1 MKKIY
6 VEYKKD
12 SYEFDLSIEFD
23 DFKNQ
28 ITERIPQLTMNKF
41 EIVFY
46 NKNNY
51 QILQKKNYH
60 QLYNNY
66 QYYKVKIKEEKDL
79 KRSQVYQSK
88 ILDDCFPNKK
98 KNDNNYKIFDSQ
110 KNNDNNFYNAH
121 DTNIGNSSKKYQK
134 EIFELKKK
142 INNLEKENR
151 ELKQITINNLK
162 KEFEEEK
169 KELTL
174 KLKKEFEEEK
184 KELTLKLKKEFEE
197 KKKELNKRI
206 EDLKEKIKQNEIKN
220 EEENKKNIETIVK
233 NKEELNKY
241 YENNIQRMSNQLKE
255 YYENEFKK
263 FQQSFLTQSIEMNK
277 NILKN
282 QKNKFYQIIEENNKI
297 FKVDEIQTLQEEN
310 KKIIHE
316 GYVCINCKQNPII
329 GIRYNC
335 EFCLDYNL
343 CEECYNENIKAKIKH
358 NHKSFNK
365 IDKIIERKNNIMN
378 KAKSLQK
385 DIIKTYP
392 QSNKNIYNNKINE
405 YSISSQSNILSY
417 SNKIISNILENS
429 EFNSFSYKKKE
440 EEEEEE
446 EEENIEYSYKVDSHL
461 IEKVILHHTSNT
473 IVSITLINNCKY
485 TYKKDITKLICDE
498 SISDLICKPF
508 TISPL
513 KTNQSIVCFIIFEN
527 LKNYKPGEYY
537 SYLNFMVGDKIY
549 GDKIKIKIII
559 VADEEKKKLLQFRKE
574 FSLSNQ
580 DYNDENLLFHLEK
593 NNFNFSEAFNSIFND
608 N

>member
-174 KLKKEFEEEK
+174 KLKKEFEE
-184 KELTLKLKKEFEE
+184 

-329 GIRYNC
+329 GNRYNC

-343 CEECYNENIKAKIKH
+343 CEECYNENIKGKIKH

-574 FSLSNQ
+574 FSLCNQ

>member
-110 KNNDNNFYNAH
+110 KNNDNIFYNAH

-197 KKKELNKRI
+197 KKRI
-206 EDLKEKIKQNEIKN
+206 K
-220 EEENKKNIETIVK
+220 
-233 NKEELNKY
+233 
-241 YENNIQRMSNQLKE
+241 
-255 YYENEFKK
+255 
-263 FQQSFLTQSIEMNK
+263 
-277 NILKN
+277 
-282 QKNKFYQIIEENNKI
+282 
-297 FKVDEIQTLQEEN
+297 
-310 KKIIHE
+310 
-316 GYVCINCKQNPII
+316 
-329 GIRYNC
+329 
-335 EFCLDYNL
+335 
-343 CEECYNENIKAKIKH
+343 
-358 NHKSFNK
+358 
-365 IDKIIERKNNIMN
+365 
-378 KAKSLQK
+378 
-385 DIIKTYP
+385 
-392 QSNKNIYNNKINE
+392 
-405 YSISSQSNILSY
+405 
-417 SNKIISNILENS
+417 
-429 EFNSFSYKKKE
+429 
-440 EEEEEE
+440 
-446 EEENIEYSYKVDSHL
+446 
-461 IEKVILHHTSNT
+461 
-473 IVSITLINNCKY
+473 
-485 TYKKDITKLICDE
+485 
-498 SISDLICKPF
+498 
-508 TISPL
+508 
-513 KTNQSIVCFIIFEN
+513 
-527 LKNYKPGEYY
+527 
-537 SYLNFMVGDKIY
+537 
-549 GDKIKIKIII
+549 
-559 VADEEKKKLLQFRKE
+559 
-574 FSLSNQ
+574 
-580 DYNDENLLFHLEK
+580 
-593 NNFNFSEAFNSIFND
+593 
-608 N
+608 

>member
-174 KLKKEFEEEK
+174 KLKKEFEE
-184 KELTLKLKKEFEE
+184 

-206 EDLKEKIKQNEIKN
+206 ED
-220 EEENKKNIETIVK
+220 
-233 NKEELNKY
+233 
-241 YENNIQRMSNQLKE
+241 
-255 YYENEFKK
+255 
-263 FQQSFLTQSIEMNK
+263 
-277 NILKN
+277 
-282 QKNKFYQIIEENNKI
+282 
-297 FKVDEIQTLQEEN
+297 
-310 KKIIHE
+310 
-316 GYVCINCKQNPII
+316 
-329 GIRYNC
+329 
-335 EFCLDYNL
+335 
-343 CEECYNENIKAKIKH
+343 
-358 NHKSFNK
+358 
-365 IDKIIERKNNIMN
+365 
-378 KAKSLQK
+378 
-385 DIIKTYP
+385 
-392 QSNKNIYNNKINE
+392 
-405 YSISSQSNILSY
+405 
-417 SNKIISNILENS
+417 
-429 EFNSFSYKKKE
+429 
-440 EEEEEE
+440 
-446 EEENIEYSYKVDSHL
+446 
-461 IEKVILHHTSNT
+461 
-473 IVSITLINNCKY
+473 
-485 TYKKDITKLICDE
+485 
-498 SISDLICKPF
+498 
-508 TISPL
+508 
-513 KTNQSIVCFIIFEN
+513 
-527 LKNYKPGEYY
+527 
-537 SYLNFMVGDKIY
+537 
-549 GDKIKIKIII
+549 
-559 VADEEKKKLLQFRKE
+559 
-574 FSLSNQ
+574 
-580 DYNDENLLFHLEK
+580 
-593 NNFNFSEAFNSIFND
+593 
-608 N
+608 